1 MNKNNKLFPDK
12 YFTKEDKYWVNR
24 QIRLYNKRKTMHID
38 EPKVDVMVGLA
49 VLGLILVSFYYILSI
64 L

>member
-1 MNKNNKLFPDK
+1 MNYNNKLFPDK
-12 YFTKEDKYWVNR
+12 YFTTEDKYWVNH

>member
-1 MNKNNKLFPDK
+1 
-12 YFTKEDKYWVNR
+12 
-24 QIRLYNKRKTMHID
+24 MHID